1 MDMFDGGEAVKLFER
16 LGVTHVV
23 WLPDS
28 ELGTWHESL
37 SQSSRLKLIRV
48 CREGEA
54 FGIAAG
60 LHLGGARPIVV
71 IQCTGF
77 YEAGDAMRNVVHD
90 LGLPI
95 FMIVGYRGF
104 YGGIAGRKDTA
115 ATFLEPIVRAWNLPH
130 KLFTKESSIDELGEF
145 YAATQ
150 REQQA
155 AAALIAETR
164 T

>member
-1 MDMFDGGEAVKLFER
+1 MFDGYEVTHLLET

-23 WLPDS
+23 WVPDS
-28 ELGTWHESL
+28 ELGQWERALVASD
-37 SQSSRLKLIRV
+37 RLKLIRV

-60 LHLGGARPIVV
+60 LQLGGAQPVIV

-77 YEAGDAMRNVVHD
+77 YEAGDALRNVVHD

-95 FMIVGYRGF
+95 FMIVGYRGY

-115 ATFLEPIVRAWNLPH
+115 ATFLEPIVGAWQLLS
-130 KLFTKESSIDELGEF
+130 KLLTHESKLDELGAFFRE
-145 YAATQ
+145 TQ
-150 REQQA
+150 ARGQA

>member
-1 MDMFDGGEAVKLFER
+1 MFDGVEAVRTLEQ

-28 ELGTWHESL
+28 ELGTWHRAL
-37 SQSSRLKLIRV
+37 SGSKQLKLIRV

-77 YEAGDAMRNVVHD
+77 YEAGDALRNVVHD

-95 FMIVGYRGF
+95 FMIVGYRGY

-115 ATFLEPIVRAWNLPH
+115 ATFLEPIANAWQLPC
-130 KLFTKESSIDELGEF
+130 KLLTKESPLSDLAAF
-145 YAATQ
+145 YRETQ
-150 REQQA
+150 AQGRA

-164 T
+164 V

>member
-1 MDMFDGGEAVKLFER
+1 MFEGVEAVRKLEE
-16 LGVTHVV
+16 LGITHVI

-28 ELGTWHESL
+28 ELGTWHRAL
-37 SQSSRLKLIRV
+37 SGSHKVTLIRV

-60 LHLGGARPIVV
+60 LQVAGARPVVV

-77 YEAGDAMRNVVHD
+77 YEAGDAIRNVVHD

-95 FMIVGYRGF
+95 FMIVGYRGY

-115 ATFLEPIVRAWNLPH
+115 ATFLEPICTAWQLPY
-130 KLFTKESSIDELGEF
+130 KVFTKESKIDELAS
-145 YAATQ
+145 YYRDSQAQ
-150 REQQA
+150 NRA

-164 T
+164 V

>member
-1 MDMFDGGEAVKLFER
+1 MFDGAEAVKVFEE

-28 ELGTWHESL
+28 ELGTWHATL
-37 SQSSRLKLIRV
+37 AASRALKLIRV

-54 FGIAAG
+54 FGVAAG

-95 FMIVGYRGF
+95 FTIVGYRGY

-115 ATFLEPIVRAWNLPH
+115 ATFLEPIVAAWQLRC
-130 KLFTKESSIDELGEF
+130 KLFTKESKIDELAAF
-145 YAATQ
+145 YRETQ
-150 REQQA
+150 AQRTA

>member
-1 MDMFDGGEAVKLFER
+1 MFDGTETVKLLDE

-28 ELGTWHESL
+28 ELGTWHTALAASKKI
-37 SQSSRLKLIRV
+37 RLIRV

-77 YEAGDAMRNVVHD
+77 YEAGDALRNVVHD

-95 FMIVGYRGF
+95 FMIVGYRGY

-115 ATFLEPIVRAWNLPH
+115 ATFLEPIVAAWNLTH
-130 KLFTKESSIDELGEF
+130 KLFTKESKLNELASF
-145 YAATQ
+145 YRETQ
-150 REQQA
+150 EQGRA

>member
-1 MDMFDGGEAVKLFER
+1 MFDGGEAVKLFEQ

-28 ELGTWHESL
+28 ELGAWHGSL
-37 SQSSRLKLIRV
+37 AASNRLKLIRV

-54 FGIAAG
+54 FGTAAG

-77 YEAGDAMRNVVHD
+77 YEAGDAMRNAVHD

-95 FMIVGYRGF
+95 FMIVGYRGY

-115 ATFLEPIVRAWNLPH
+115 ATFLEPIVRAWDVPY
-130 KLFTKESSIDELGEF
+130 KLFTNESSIDELGDF
-145 YAATQ
+145 YSATQ
-150 REQQA
+150 REGNA

>member
-1 MDMFDGGEAVKLFER
+1 MFDGADTVKLLEG
-16 LGVTHVV
+16 LGITHVV

-28 ELGTWHESL
+28 ELGTWHAAL
-37 SQSSRLKLIRV
+37 AASRKLKLIRV

-60 LHLGGARPIVV
+60 LYLGGARPVVV

-77 YEAGDAMRNVVHD
+77 YEAGDALRNVVYD

-95 FMIVGYRGF
+95 FTIVGYRGY

-115 ATFLEPIVRAWNLPH
+115 ATFLEPIVSAWNLPQ
-130 KLFTKESSIDELGEF
+130 KLLTKESKLDELATF
-145 YAATQ
+145 Y
-150 REQQA
+150 REMQQQGKPA
-155 AAALIAETR
+155 VALIAETR

>member
-1 MDMFDGGEAVKLFER
+1 MFDGNETVRLFEE
-16 LGVTHVV
+16 LDVTHVV

-28 ELGTWHESL
+28 ELGSWHAAL
-37 SQSSRLKLIRV
+37 ASSKLKLVRV

-54 FGIAAG
+54 FGVAAG

-77 YEAGDAMRNVVHD
+77 FEAGDALRNVVHD

-95 FMIVGYRGF
+95 FTIVGYRGY
-104 YGGIAGRKDTA
+104 YGGIAGHKDTA
-115 ATFLEPIVRAWNLPH
+115 ATFLEPIVQAWQLPY
-130 KLFTKESSIDELGEF
+130 KLFTKESKLDELAVF
-145 YAATQ
+145 Y
-150 REQQA
+150 RETRGQGRA

>member
-1 MDMFDGGEAVKLFER
+1 MFEE

-28 ELGTWHESL
+28 EFGTWQGSL
-37 SQSSRLKLIRV
+37 AASTKLQLIRV

-60 LHLGGARPIVV
+60 LYLGGARPVVV

-77 YEAGDAMRNVVHD
+77 YEAGDALRNVVHD
-90 LGLPI
+90 LGMPI
-95 FMIVGYRGF
+95 FTIVGYRGY

-115 ATFLEPIVRAWNLPH
+115 ATFIEPIVQAWQLPW
-130 KLFTKESSIDELGEF
+130 KLFTKESKLDELAAF
-145 YAATQ
+145 Y
-150 REQQA
+150 RESHQQGKP

>member
-1 MDMFDGGEAVKLFER
+1 MFDGTETVRMLEE

-28 ELGTWHESL
+28 ELGTWHAAL
-37 SQSSRLKLIRV
+37 SQSRKLKLIRV

-77 YEAGDAMRNVVHD
+77 YEAGDALRNVVHD

-95 FMIVGYRGF
+95 FTIVGYRGY

-115 ATFLEPIVRAWNLPH
+115 ATFLEPIAAAWNVPQ
-130 KLFTKESSIDELGEF
+130 KLFTKESKLDELASF
-145 YAATQ
+145 YRETQ
-150 REQQA
+150 QHRKA

>member
-1 MDMFDGGEAVKLFER
+1 MFEASEAIRLFEE
-16 LGVTHVV
+16 LGVTHVI

-28 ELGTWHESL
+28 ELGTWHSAL
-37 SQSSRLKLIRV
+37 CASNRLRLIRV

-60 LHLGGARPIVV
+60 LHLGGMKPIVV

-77 YEAGDAMRNVVHD
+77 YEAGDALRNVVHD
-90 LGLPI
+90 MGLPI
-95 FMIVGYRGF
+95 FTIVGYRGY

-115 ATFLEPIVRAWNLPH
+115 ATFIEPVVQAWQLPS
-130 KLFTKESSIDELGEF
+130 KLLTKESNISELASF
-145 YAATQ
+145 YRDTQ
-150 REQQA
+150 SQGRA
-155 AAALIAETR
+155 AAVLIAETR

>member
-1 MDMFDGGEAVKLFER
+1 MFEGGEVVRLLEE

-28 ELGTWHESL
+28 ELGQWHSAL
-37 SQSSRLKLIRV
+37 SSSSKLKLIRV

-54 FGIAAG
+54 FGVAAG
-60 LHLGGARPIVV
+60 LHLGGQRPIVV
-71 IQCTGF
+71 VQCTGF
-77 YEAGDAMRNVVHD
+77 YEAGDAIRNVVHD

-95 FMIVGYRGF
+95 FMIVGYRGY

-115 ATFLEPIVRAWNLPH
+115 ATFLEPIVQTWNLPF
-130 KLFTKESSIDELGEF
+130 KLLTKESKLDELANF
-145 YAATQ
+145 YRETQ
-150 REQQA
+150 SHGKA

>member
-1 MDMFDGGEAVKLFER
+1 MFDGAETVKLLEV

-28 ELGTWHESL
+28 ELGTWHAALAASGK
-37 SQSSRLKLIRV
+37 LKLIRV

-71 IQCTGF
+71 VQCTGF
-77 YEAGDAMRNVVHD
+77 YEAGDALRNVVHD

-95 FMIVGYRGF
+95 FTIVGYRGY

-115 ATFLEPIVRAWNLPH
+115 ATFLEPIVAAWNLPRKVFTNES
-130 KLFTKESSIDELGEF
+130 KLDELAAF
-145 YAATQ
+145 Y
-150 REQQA
+150 REMQQQGKA

>member
-1 MDMFDGGEAVKLFER
+1 MFDGAEAVKLFEE
-16 LGVTHVV
+16 LGITHVV

-28 ELGTWHESL
+28 ELGTWHAALAASNK
-37 SQSSRLKLIRV
+37 LKLIRV

-54 FGIAAG
+54 FGVAAG
-60 LHLGGARPIVV
+60 LQIGGARPIVV

-77 YEAGDAMRNVVHD
+77 YEAGDALRNVLHD

-95 FMIVGYRGF
+95 FTIVGYRGY
-104 YGGIAGRKDTA
+104 YGGVAGRKDTA
-115 ATFLEPIVRAWNLPH
+115 AMFLEPIVAAWQLPF
-130 KLFTKESSIDELGEF
+130 KLLTKESTIDELAAF
-145 YAATQ
+145 YRETQ
-150 REQQA
+150 GQGRA

>member
-1 MDMFDGGEAVKLFER
+1 MFDGNEVVNLFES

-28 ELGTWHESL
+28 ELGQWEAAL
-37 SQSSRLKLIRV
+37 SASSKLKLIRV

-54 FGIAAG
+54 FAVAAG
-60 LHLGGARPIVV
+60 LLIGGQRPIVV

-77 YEAGDAMRNVVHD
+77 YEAGDALRNVVHD
-90 LGLPI
+90 MGLPI
-95 FMIVGYRGF
+95 FMIVGYRGY

-115 ATFLEPIVRAWNLPH
+115 ATFLEPIVQAWQIPW
-130 KLFTKESSIDELGEF
+130 KLLTKESNLQEMASF
-145 YAATQ
+145 YRETQ
-150 REQQA
+150 QRGNA
-155 AAALIAETR
+155 GAVLIAETR

>member
-1 MDMFDGGEAVKLFER
+1 MFDGGEVVKLFEE

-28 ELGTWHESL
+28 EMGRWEQAL
-37 SQSSRLKLIRV
+37 SGSTKLKLVRV

-60 LHLGGARPIVV
+60 LHLGGKRPIVV
-71 IQCTGF
+71 MQCTGF
-77 YEAGDAMRNVVHD
+77 FEAGDAMRNDVHD
-90 LGLPI
+90 LALPI
-95 FMIVGYRGF
+95 FMIVGYRGY

-115 ATFLEPIVRAWNLPH
+115 ATFLEPIVQAWGLPY
-130 KLFTKESSIDELGEF
+130 KLLTNESKLDELMSF
-145 YAATQ
+145 YRDTQ
-150 REQQA
+150 AQAKA
-155 AAALIAETR
+155 AAVLIAETR

>member
-1 MDMFDGGEAVKLFER
+1 MFDGHEVVKLFED

-28 ELGTWHESL
+28 ELGQWEAAL
-37 SQSSRLKLIRV
+37 STSTKLKLVRV

-54 FGIAAG
+54 FAIAAG
-60 LHLGGARPIVV
+60 LHIGGRRPIVV

-77 YEAGDAMRNVVHD
+77 YEAGDALRNVVHD
-90 LGLPI
+90 MGLPI
-95 FMIVGYRGF
+95 FMIVGYRGY

-115 ATFLEPIVRAWNLPH
+115 ATFLEPIVQAWKLPY
-130 KLFTKESSIDELGEF
+130 KLLTNESKLDELADF
-145 YAATQ
+145 Y
-150 REQQA
+150 REAEKQGRA
-155 AAALIAETR
+155 AAVLVAETR

>member
-1 MDMFDGGEAVKLFER
+1 MFNGDEAVRTFEE
-16 LGVTHVV
+16 LGVTHII

-28 ELGTWHESL
+28 ELGTWQREL
-37 SQSSRLKLIRV
+37 AGSSKIKLIRV

-60 LHLGGARPIVV
+60 LYLGGARPIVV

-77 YEAGDAMRNVVHD
+77 YEAGDALRNVVHD

-95 FMIVGYRGF
+95 FMIVGYRGY

-115 ATFLEPIVRAWNLPH
+115 ATFLEPIVQAWQLRT
-130 KLFTKESSIDELGEF
+130 KLLTKESKTDDLASF
-145 YAATQ
+145 YRETQ
-150 REQQA
+150 AQGRA
-155 AAALIAETR
+155 AAVLIAETR
-164 T
+164 V

>member
-1 MDMFDGGEAVKLFER
+1 MFDGAEAVRAFEE
-16 LGVTHVV
+16 LGITHVV

-28 ELGTWHESL
+28 ELGTWHRALAASAKL
-37 SQSSRLKLIRV
+37 QLIRV

-60 LHLGGARPIVV
+60 LYLGGARPIVV

-77 YEAGDAMRNVVHD
+77 YEAGDALRNVVHD
-90 LGLPI
+90 MGLPI
-95 FMIVGYRGF
+95 FMIVGYRGY

-115 ATFLEPIVRAWNLPH
+115 ATFLEPIVAAWQLPS
-130 KLFTKESSIDELGEF
+130 KLFTKESPLSELVEF
-145 YAATQ
+145 YRETQ
-150 REQQA
+150 RSNRA
-155 AAALIAETR
+155 GAALIAETR

>member
-1 MDMFDGGEAVKLFER
+1 MFDGHEVVKLFED

-28 ELGTWHESL
+28 ELGQWEGAL
-37 SQSSRLKLIRV
+37 STSNKLKLVRV

-54 FGIAAG
+54 FAVAAG
-60 LHLGGARPIVV
+60 LHIGGQRPVVV

-77 YEAGDAMRNVVHD
+77 YEAGDALRNVVHD
-90 LGLPI
+90 MGLPI
-95 FMIVGYRGF
+95 FVIVGYRGY

-115 ATFLEPIVRAWNLPH
+115 ATFLEPIVQAWNLPY
-130 KLFTKESSIDELGEF
+130 KLLTAESKLQELADF
-145 YAATQ
+145 YRDTQ
-150 REQQA
+150 ARGRA
-155 AAALIAETR
+155 AAVLIAETR

>member
-1 MDMFDGGEAVKLFER
+1 MFDGGEAVKLFEE

-28 ELGTWHESL
+28 ELGTWHRAL
-37 SQSSRLKLIRV
+37 SQSSKLKLIRV

-77 YEAGDAMRNVVHD
+77 YEAGDALRNVVHD
-90 LGLPI
+90 MGLPL
-95 FMIVGYRGF
+95 FMIVGYRGY

-115 ATFLEPIVRAWNLPH
+115 ATFLEPIVAAWNLPH
-130 KLFTKESSIDELGEF
+130 KLFTKESNLDELATF
-145 YAATQ
+145 YRRTQ
-150 REQQA
+150 EQGQA

>member
-1 MDMFDGGEAVKLFER
+1 MLEG

-28 ELGTWHESL
+28 ELGTWHEAL
-37 SQSSRLKLIRV
+37 TQSSKLTLIRV

-60 LHLGGARPIVV
+60 LHLGGARPVVV

-77 YEAGDAMRNVVHD
+77 YEAGDALRNVVHD

-95 FMIVGYRGF
+95 FTIVGYRGY

-115 ATFLEPIVRAWNLPH
+115 ATFLEPIVAAWNLPH
-130 KLFTKESSIDELGEF
+130 KLFTKESKIEEL
-145 YAATQ
+145 AAYY
-150 REQQA
+150 REMRQQGKP

>member
-1 MDMFDGGEAVKLFER
+1 MFDGDEAVRALEG
-16 LGVTHVV
+16 LGITHVV

-28 ELGTWHESL
+28 ELGTWQRALSES
-37 SQSSRLKLIRV
+37 RALKLIRV

-77 YEAGDAMRNVVHD
+77 YEAGDALRNVVHD

-95 FMIVGYRGF
+95 FMIVGYRGY

-115 ATFLEPIVRAWNLPH
+115 ATFLEPIVAAW
-130 KLFTKESSIDELGEF
+130 KLRFKLLTKESKVVELEEF
-145 YAATQ
+145 YRESQQQGRAATL
-150 REQQA
+150 
-155 AAALIAETR
+155 LIAETR

>member
-1 MDMFDGGEAVKLFER
+1 MFDGHEVVKLFEN
-16 LGVTHVV
+16 LGVSHVV

-28 ELGTWHESL
+28 ELGQWEAAL
-37 SQSSRLKLIRV
+37 GASSKLKLVRV
-48 CREGEA
+48 CREGEV

-60 LHLGGARPIVV
+60 LHIGGKRPVVV

-77 YEAGDAMRNVVHD
+77 YEAGDALRNVVHD
-90 LGLPI
+90 MGLPI
-95 FMIVGYRGF
+95 FMIVGYRGY

-115 ATFLEPIVRAWNLPH
+115 ATFLEPIVCAWNLPY
-130 KLFTKESSIDELGEF
+130 KLLIAESKIQELANF
-145 YAATQ
+145 YRDTQ
-150 REQQA
+150 AEGKA

>member
-1 MDMFDGGEAVKLFER
+1 MFDGLAVVEVFEK

-28 ELGTWHESL
+28 ELGTWHSAL
-37 SQSSRLKLIRV
+37 AASSKLKLIRV

-77 YEAGDAMRNVVHD
+77 YEAGDALRNVVHD

-95 FMIVGYRGF
+95 FTIVGYRGY

-115 ATFLEPIVRAWNLPH
+115 ATFLEPIVAAWNLPQ
-130 KLFTKESSIDELGEF
+130 KLFTKESTLDELAAF
-145 YAATQ
+145 YRETQ
-150 REQQA
+150 HQGKA